1 MIGTT
6 SYGFRYLLLDP
17 RRAPPL
23 ASILDQARELGLD
36 SLQICENARPLE
48 LSAAD
53 WGQLLRRA
61 RDLGLEI
68 QLGCMT
74 LDIATLERYLER
86 AVSIPSNL
94 LRIVLEEE
102 GRGRARRDEIVAFLD
117 AAMPRLEAC
126 GVKLAIENHFHIP
139 CRTLA
144 EAAAAYPASRVG
156 FCIDSANSLRNFES
170 PEQVLDL
177 LGSRGLMFHLK
188 DYKVSGSNVGFSVA
202 GAPLGAGDLDVN
214 GFVRRALTITPHPAI
229 FLENWVPAS
238 GDPATDIAADA
249 QWLRQPYGYLKS
261 LLASGEPAR
270 S

>member
-23 ASILDQARELGLD
+23 ASILEQARAVGLD
-36 SLQICENARPLE
+36 CLQICENARPLE
-48 LSAAD
+48 LSAKEWD
-53 WGQLLRRA
+53 DLLRRA
-61 RDLGLEI
+61 RDLGLDI

-74 LDIATLERYLER
+74 LGIATLERYLER

-102 GRGRARRDEIVAFLD
+102 GHWRARRDEMVAFLD
-117 AAMPRLEAC
+117 AAMPRLEAR
-126 GVKLAIENHFHIP
+126 GVRLAIENHFHIP

-144 EAAAAYPASRVG
+144 EVAAAYPASLVG

-202 GAPLGAGDLDVN
+202 GAPLGTGDLDVS
-214 GFVRRALTITPHPAI
+214 GFVRRALAVTPHPPI
-229 FLENWVPAS
+229 FLENWVPSS
-238 GDPATDIAADA
+238 GDPATDVAADA
-249 QWLRQPYGYLKS
+249 HWLKQSCEYLKNM
-261 LLASGEPAR
+261 LAASG
-270 S
+270 SK

>member
-23 ASILDQARELGLD
+23 ASILDQTKEVGLD
-36 SLQICENARPLE
+36 CLQICENARPLE
-48 LSAAD
+48 LSAGD
-53 WGQLLRRA
+53 WNGLLRHA

-74 LDIATLERYLER
+74 LDIATLELYLER
-86 AVSIPSNL
+86 AAPIPSNL

-102 GRGRARRDEIVAFLD
+102 GRGRARRDELVAFLD
-117 AAMPRLEAC
+117 AAMPRLEAR
-126 GVKLAIENHFHIP
+126 GVRLAIENHFHIP

-144 EAAAAYPASRVG
+144 EIAAAYPASRVG

-177 LGSRGLMFHLK
+177 LGGRGLMFHLK
-188 DYKVSGSNVGFSVA
+188 DYKVTGSNVGFAVA
-202 GAPLGAGDLDVN
+202 GAPLGTGDLDVP
-214 GFVRRALTITPHPAI
+214 GFLRRALAITPDAPV
-229 FLENWVPAS
+229 FLENWVPSS
-238 GDPATDIAADA
+238 GDPAADIAADA
-249 QWLRQPYGYLKS
+249 LWLRQSCEHLRNLP
-261 LLASGEPAR
+261 LAGPV
-270 S
+270 